1 MKETFVF
8 APGVNG
14 AELLRSLSKY
24 GRNTLGYRV
33 VDATELA
40 RMALMKSGVAA
51 TEGFL
56 PRKSEPALID
66 CFLRDIPYF
75 TSASYADSESLAA
88 SLYSLRSLIPEDE
101 TTTLQE
107 NLPEGEFSE
116 KNEALLSVY
125 ELYLDK
131 LAQAER
137 IDTVGIIRKAM
148 SEAEILDADILTLK
162 EYPLSPLEQALVDRL
177 SGGKAWEVSLTELF
191 RAEPK
196 PLHGTVFSE
205 CYGSSNEVRDILSFI
220 YRNNVP
226 LDHCTI
232 AVAETLSYAELFH
245 DLSVEYDI
253 PMSFG
258 CGLPITVSNP
268 ARLLKLYHSWNTA
281 GYRGIDALSALIMS
295 EAFDRRQLQE
305 ALPESKQISRAGWK
319 EIIAAAGSLRLSDN
333 AGINRQK
340 LAGYASALEKTEY
353 RSEER
358 KAHAIYV
365 LSCLRT
371 IAGEMEKGPAYL
383 IHTYSKIRDGAAGRI
398 DRSAVTVI
406 AGMIEAYLQFSENN
420 DIDEIIP
427 AILNKTVASENSREG
442 HLHVCGISGAMAV
455 PREYLFVAGLSA
467 ANFPGSPTE
476 NYLLL
481 DSDYRLFG
489 AEPQVPT
496 SAVRIHRKN
505 QILNNLLRVAA
516 ALGLKVRLSYSSYD
530 LASLKDENPSSVLHE
545 VYEAVKAPGQAPD
558 SFDKAFRHVSFFEDR
573 ISRHSAIGTAY
584 IEGKSITSDALTS
597 TTSPT
602 DGTGVDVKW
611 SPSAIDDFFNCPRH
625 FFLTRILGI
634 DEPEADD
641 PFEVIHANEVGTLA
655 HSLMEQLGKEH
666 MQKDAFLKLSGE
678 AFDRFLLSR
687 PPVHPEDAEREK
699 QRFLRMMQN
708 AFETDPGQ
716 EIVFSEEK
724 KTVTHPSGV
733 TLRGIPDRVE
743 KNRDGRYLIVDFKT
757 GRRINHKED
766 DIATCLQVLIYAYM
780 MEQSGYDIAGCEYRY
795 IRNRKTVTCRFD
807 DEMKAKLAD
816 RLTEFRTALLSGD
829 YPCAESEDSCRYCT
843 LRSICGKD
851 KKAAEEE
858 EDSDE

>member
-8 APGVNG
+8 APGASG
-14 AELLRSLSKY
+14 AEILRNLARF
-24 GRNTLGYRV
+24 GRNTLGHRV
-33 VDATELA
+33 VGTAELA
-40 RMALMKSGVAA
+40 RTALMKSGIA
-51 TEGFL
+51 TTEAFL
-56 PRKSEPALID
+56 PRKSEPVVID

-75 TSASYADSESLAA
+75 TSASYADSESLAT
-88 SLYSLRSLIPEDE
+88 SLYSLRSLIPDDE
-101 TTTLQE
+101 ATTLRD
-107 NLPEGEFSE
+107 NLPQGEFTE
-116 KNEALLSVY
+116 KNEALLRVY

-131 LAQAER
+131 LAQAGQ
-137 IDTVGIIRKAM
+137 IDTIGLIRKAM
-148 SEAEILDADILTLK
+148 SEAGSIDADVLTLK
-162 EYPLSPLEQALVDRL
+162 EYPLSPLEKALAEKL
-177 SGGKAWEVSLTELF
+177 SGGKVRKSSLTELF
-191 RAEPK
+191 RAETK
-196 PLHGTVFSE
+196 PLRGAVFSE

-220 YRNNVP
+220 YRNSIP
-226 LDHCTI
+226 LDHCTVAI
-232 AVAETLSYAELFH
+232 AETIGYAELFH

-268 ARLLKLYHSWNTA
+268 ARLLKLYHTWNTS

-295 EAFDRRQLQE
+295 EAFDRRHLQE
-305 ALPESKQISRAGWK
+305 VLPEDRQISRNSWK
-319 EIIAAAGSLRLSDN
+319 EIISAAGSLRLSAN
-333 AGINRQK
+333 ASTNRQK
-340 LAGYASALEKTEY
+340 LADYASALEQSEY
-353 RSEER
+353 RSEEH
-358 KAHAIYV
+358 KTYALYV
-365 LSCLRT
+365 LACLRT

-383 IHTYSKIRDGAAGRI
+383 IRTYAKIREGAAGRI

-406 AGMIEAYLQFSENN
+406 AGMIEAYLQFSANN

-442 HLHVCGISGAMAV
+442 HLHVCGIGGAMAV
-455 PREYLFVAGLSA
+455 PREYLFIAGLSA
-467 ANFPGSPTE
+467 SNFPGSPTE

-481 DSDYRLFG
+481 DSDYRMFG

-496 SAVRIHRKN
+496 SAVRILRKK
-505 QILNNLLRVAA
+505 QNLDDLLHIAA

-545 VYEAVKAPGQAPD
+545 IFEAQITPGQDAG
-558 SFDKAFRHVSFFEDR
+558 SFDDAFRHVSFFEDK
-573 ISRHSAIGTAY
+573 ISRHSKIGTAY
-584 IEGKSITSDALTS
+584 IEGKSIAADALTS
-597 TTSPT
+597 TISPT
-602 DGTGVDVKW
+602 GGTGVDAKW
-611 SPSAIDDFFNCPRH
+611 SPSAIGDYFNCPRH

-634 DEPEADD
+634 EEPEADD

-655 HSLMEQLGKEH
+655 HSLMEQLGKNH
-666 MQKDAFLKLSGE
+666 PQKDAFLKLSGE

-687 PPVHPEDAEREK
+687 PPVHPEDAAREK

-708 AFETDPGQ
+708 AFETDPGMD
-716 EIVFSEEK
+716 IVLSEEK
-724 KTVTHPSGV
+724 KTVTHPVGI

-743 KNRDGRYLIVDFKT
+743 KRKDGRYLIVDFKT
-757 GRRINHKED
+757 GRKIDHKED
-766 DIATCLQVLIYAYM
+766 DIATCLQVLIYAWM

-807 DEMKAKLAD
+807 DEMKAKLAE
-816 RLTEFRTALLSGD
+816 RLTEFRAALLSGD
-829 YPCAESEDSCRYCT
+829 YPCAESEDSCRWCT